1 MSAVAISAA
10 DVNKLRQITGA
21 GMMDCK
27 GALTEAGGDFDK
39 AIEILRKK
47 GQKVADKRSDREATE
62 GYAVAKVSADGTKGI
77 ITALNCETD
86 FVAKNADFVS
96 FAEKIA
102 DLALANLPADKE
114 ALAAIKLE
122 DGRSIAEHIVDYVGK
137 IGEKIE
143 ISYYERVEAPAVT
156 AYIHPGN
163 RVVSLVGFNKSGL
176 ASQAEFG
183 KDVAMQIAAMAPIA
197 LDENS
202 VDSTV
207 VEKELEIARELLR
220 KEGKPEDKIE
230 MIAQGKLKKF
240 YSESTLLNQDFIKD
254 GKVSVRGY
262 LQSIDKELTATG
274 FKRFSVGG

>member
-10 DVNKLRQITGA
+10 DVNKLRQTTGA

-27 GALTEAGGDFDK
+27 SALTEAGGDFEK

-62 GYAVAKVSADGTKGI
+62 GYAIAKTSADGSKGI
-77 ITALNCETD
+77 VSALNCETD
-86 FVAKNADFVS
+86 FVAKNADFVT
-96 FAEKIA
+96 FADKIA

-114 ALAAIKLE
+114 ALGAIQLE
-122 DGRSIAEHIVDYVGK
+122 DGRTINEHIIDYVGK

-143 ISYYERVEAPAVT
+143 ISYYAKIEAPAVT

-163 RVVSLVGFNKSGL
+163 RVVALVGFNKAGFANQDSV
-176 ASQAEFG
+176 G

-197 LDENS
+197 VDE
-202 VDSTV
+202 STV
-207 VEKELEIARELLR
+207 STDVIEKELDIAREVLR

-254 GKVSVRGY
+254 SKLTVSKY
-262 LQSIDKELTATG
+262 LQSIDKDLTVTD
-274 FKRFSVGG
+274 FKRFSVS